1 MQKQNIDNQLLAF
14 KSHELKSKN
23 DCSLIMTANKLTSMK
38 LRYEFP
44 DLLELNKGDNFI
56 VGLLILYVLSGK
68 HFAEKMF
75 IEGFRTTD
83 FNKLPNL
90 ASTVQRHVN
99 FIKLLGEW

>member
-1 MQKQNIDNQLLAF
+1 
-14 KSHELKSKN
+14 
-23 DCSLIMTANKLTSMK
+23 MTANKLTSMK

-75 IEGFRTTD
+75 IEGFRTTE

-90 ASTVQRHVN
+90 ASTMQRHVN
-99 FIKLLGEW
+99 FIKLLLEWWSDLTAKCGSFPV